1 MSTVVVPRRRR
12 LTAPKIAPYL
22 FILPNMLVFSIFT
35 IWPAVSGFNLS
46 FFDSSDG
53 LKFKSVGTGNYKEI
67 LSDSE
72 FWDAAR
78 ATAIYTVGF
87 VLISAVLATALGLL
101 LNAQRRGRGAI
112 SAAYFLPVLIS
123 PVVVGVIWQAAL
135 DRNTGLVNQALSSVG
150 LGHPGWLINSKLA
163 LVAVIFVGTWIH
175 LGFYTMIILS
185 GLQGIDTSVY
195 EAAKLDGANAVVI
208 GRSNLVGM
216 PVALMLIKAN
226 ATVTLC
232 HSRTRDIA
240 DVVRRADVVI
250 AAIGK
255 PQFVK
260 ADWLKPGAVVIDV
273 GTNQIPDANDPRG
286 YRWVGDVDYD
296 AALEVAGAISKVPGG
311 VGPMTITMLL
321 SNTMKAAW
329 RLAEET
335 SAER

>member
-1 MSTVVVPRRRR
+1 M
-12 LTAPKIAPYL
+12 TATILDGSAIAEE
-22 FILPNMLVFSIFT
+22 MRV
-35 IWPAVSGFNLS
+35 
-46 FFDSSDG
+46 
-53 LKFKSVGTGNYKEI
+53 EI
-67 LSDSE
+67 AQ
-72 FWDAAR
+72 DAAR
-78 ATAIYTVGF
+78 FSAQYGYPPGLGVVLVGDNPASAQY
-87 VLISAVLATALGLL
+87 VRMKRRACEKVGITSVARELPASSTQAEVEAVVRGLNDDPGVHGILVQLPMPDHIDEEAVLGLVSIDKDVDGFHPVNVGLL
-101 LNAQRRGRGAI
+101 AMKGREPLFTPATPTGCMELLRRAG
-112 SAAYFLPVLIS
+112 
-123 PVVVGVIWQAAL
+123 
-135 DRNTGLVNQALSSVG
+135 
-150 LGHPGWLINSKLA
+150 
-163 LVAVIFVGTWIH
+163 
-175 LGFYTMIILS
+175 
-185 GLQGIDTSVY
+185 
-195 EAAKLDGANAVVI
+195 AKLDGANAVVI